1 MQMFF
6 DGHYPTL
13 PEYWICSGA
22 EPRHIPKYSAVYII
36 VDRVGVVKYV
46 GQTTNLQQR
55 YKCHVGR
62 TFLPRD
68 KIGWI
73 QCEVQE
79 LLFMECWFIA
89 TLRPW
94 INANQN
100 KRAAKAMAKKSARL
114 DVSASKVWKCGR
126 FAEVVC
132 GQKYRGR
139 IEELNERGAKI
150 NGQWWPRTWVRVT
163 LP

>member
-6 DGHYPTL
+6 DGHYPAL
-13 PEYWICSGA
+13 PNYWICSGTEA
-22 EPRHIPKYSAVYII
+22 RHIPTYSAVYII
-36 VDRVGVVKYV
+36 VDRFGVVKYV

-55 YKCHVGR
+55 YKDHSGR
-62 TFLPRD
+62 KFLTKD

-73 QCEVQE
+73 QCDEQE

-94 INANQN
+94 MNANQN

-114 DVSASKVWKCGR
+114 EVSASKVWKRGVL
-126 FAEVVC
+126 AEVMFGQVC
-132 GQKYRGR
+132 VGR
-139 IEELNERGAKI
+139 IEELDERNAKI
-150 NGQWWPRTWVRVT
+150 NGKWWRRSCVRVT
-163 LP
+163 LA